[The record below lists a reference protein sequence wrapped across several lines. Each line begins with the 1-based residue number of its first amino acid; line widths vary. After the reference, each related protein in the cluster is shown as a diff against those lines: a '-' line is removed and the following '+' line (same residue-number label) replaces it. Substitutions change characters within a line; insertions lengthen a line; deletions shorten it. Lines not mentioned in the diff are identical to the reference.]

1 MPRFVAQYYSTII
14 TGLITS
20 WRMRW
25 GVLVARMG
33 DMRNACRVLEGKHIG
48 NIPLERSKR
57 RWDGIT
63 KKDLRGIRQR

>member
-1 MPRFVAQYYSTII
+1 MPQYSSTII
-14 TGLITS
+14 TGVITS

-25 GVLVARMG
+25 GAFVARMG

-48 NIPLERSKR
+48 NIALGRSKR

-63 KKDLRGIRQR
+63 KMDVREIRER